1 MEAKHQKLLFPEISL
16 IMVLNS
22 VKNNNNKKYWWYY
35 FGITGIKFIITLSFI
50 YFYCMSFSLN
60 SFNSSI
66 YIMTTRQRQRV
77 RRRDVDYL
85 LSGLMETEQ
94 YL

>member
-1 MEAKHQKLLFPEISL
+1 
-16 IMVLNS
+16 MVLNS
-22 VKNNNNKKYWWYY
+22 VKNNKKWRVLLLESLGSISLEHSVFCIY
-35 FGITGIKFIITLSFI
+35 F
-50 YFYCMSFSLN
+50 FYCMSFSLN

-66 YIMTTRQRQRV
+66 YKVTTRQRQKEESEI
-77 RRRDVDYL
+77 DDYL